1 MNTSKNHKTNG
12 MFRHKGHPVFLAAKV
27 AVRARVAQG
36 GLTARCLR
44 KNHPRSAAVFFRAK
58 PCRTVRRDGCTM
70 QQEKRQAPCRV
81 EPDKKQ
87 KDMERIDYKTMLDI
101 ARWQHNHHPSEGLTS
116 GLFTET
122 FGKDLGQHFHG
133 KWTAYFN
140 GNLWD
145 MLAYFRGESANG
157 QKFCDMLQQQVSLY
171 KRNRQ
176 RPAFAGYEASDKDI
190 TDTQK
195 PQNNGTL

>member
-1 MNTSKNHKTNG
+1 
-12 MFRHKGHPVFLAAKV
+12 
-27 AVRARVAQG
+27 
-36 GLTARCLR
+36 
-44 KNHPRSAAVFFRAK
+44 
-58 PCRTVRRDGCTM
+58 
-70 QQEKRQAPCRV
+70 
-81 EPDKKQ
+81 
-87 KDMERIDYKTMLDI
+87 MLDI

-122 FGKDLGQHFHG
+122 FDFHG

-157 QKFCDMLQQQVSLY
+157 QKFCDMLLRQVSLY

-176 RPAFAGYEASDKDI
+176 KTAFTGYEITSKDF
-190 TDTQK
+190 TDNLK
-195 PQNNGTL
+195 PLNHDTL